1 MTKRFIG
8 FGELLVRLAPAGYLR
23 FPQADSFT
31 VNYTGAEGNMAIAL
45 SYMGVPS
52 TLVTKLPDNDIGRC
66 AMRKLAMYGVD
77 TSRIVWGG
85 DRIGVY
91 YLERGASQR
100 PSKIIYDRRDSAIAK
115 AEPSEFDWDE
125 IFSGDA
131 GWFHFTGI
139 TAGLSESSAES
150 CRRACIAAKKYGVT
164 VSCDLNYRKYLWS
177 PEQARAVMRPMME
190 YVDVLIA
197 NEEDSEKVLGI
208 SAEGAD
214 VEKGIVSAESYSAL
228 AARLTEEFGFKKVAI
243 TLRGSISASVNDWSG
258 VLYSGGRTCV
268 SRKYTIQLVDRVG
281 GGDSFASGLIYGFLN
296 GMDDRDALE
305 YAVAASCLKQTM
317 EFDFNLS
324 TVEEVKNL
332 MNGNASG
339 RVQR

>member
-1 MTKRFIG
+1 MKKRFVG

-23 FPQADSFT
+23 FAQADSFT

-45 SYMGVPS
+45 SNMGVDS
-52 TLVTKLPDNDIGRC
+52 ALVTVLPDNEIGRC

-77 TSRIVWGG
+77 TSLIQWSGE
-85 DRIGVY
+85 RIGVY

-100 PSKIIYDRRDSAIAK
+100 PSKIIYDRRNSAIAL
-115 AEPSEFDWDE
+115 AEPSSFDWE
-125 IFSGDA
+125 SILSDA

-139 TAGLSESSAES
+139 TAGLSTSCAQMCAE
-150 CRRACIAAKKYGVT
+150 ACKTAKRLGVK

-177 PEQARAVMRPMME
+177 PEEAQRVMKPLMK

-208 SAEGAD
+208 SADDTDITAGKLSVEG
-214 VEKGIVSAESYSAL
+214 YSEL
-228 AARLTEEFGFKKVAI
+228 ARKLTETYGFEKVAI
-243 TLRGSISASVNDWSG
+243 TLRESISASINNWSG
-258 VLYSGGRTCV
+258 MLYSAGETYV
-268 SRKYTIQLVDRVG
+268 SKKYQINLVDRVG
-281 GGDSFASGLIYGFLN
+281 GGDSFASGLIYAQLN
-296 GMDDRDALE
+296 DMDDKMSLE

-324 TVEEVKNL
+324 SVEEVLNL
-332 MNGNASG
+332 MGGDGSG
-339 RVQR
+339 RVVR